1 MTMFWVGLIGGLWIG
16 APVGF
21 VFAAILANNRDK
33 QRGIDEA

>member
-1 MTMFWVGLIGGLWIG
+1 MFWVGLLGGIWIG

-21 VFAAILANNRDK
+21 VFAAILSANRDK